1 MELLSAA
8 NACALVA
15 AYDIV
20 LDCSD
25 NVMTR
30 YLISDAAAAVGRVV
44 VSGAAQ
50 GLDGQLV
57 VLHRNLGHGR
67 RGPCYRCLFPR
78 APRPEHVQS
87 CDDGGILGPVT
98 GLVGAWQALETIHEL
113 TRIGD
118 AVEAP
123 SMFFITPFAMPAVR
137 NVRVR
142 GRQAMCRAC
151 GDGERLDMA
160 TEDYGSFCGRA
171 PPIPDIPSV
180 PTSAV
185 HGALVLDVRPPHEF
199 AITALPGSIN
209 VPIDD
214 VRRDVQAAWATVE
227 RTACDVPIST
237 ALVVCRRGNDSR
249 RAAHLLQAAVPA
261 CRFLNVAGGLRAYA
275 TEHPDFPMY

>member
-98 GLVGAWQALETIHEL
+98 GLVGAWQALETIREL

-137 NVRVR
+137 
-142 GRQAMCRAC
+142 
-151 GDGERLDMA
+151 L
-160 TEDYGSFCGRA
+160 SL
-171 PPIPDIPSV
+171 IHI
-180 PTSAV
+180 
-185 HGALVLDVRPPHEF
+185 
-199 AITALPGSIN
+199 
-209 VPIDD
+209 
-214 VRRDVQAAWATVE
+214 
-227 RTACDVPIST
+227 
-237 ALVVCRRGNDSR
+237 
-249 RAAHLLQAAVPA
+249 
-261 CRFLNVAGGLRAYA
+261 
-275 TEHPDFPMY
+275 